1 MINPFKKYILI
12 PANKDPKHKVEE
24 LFIHFQL
31 YIHILLKDPPKK
43 KPNIF
48 HPQPNLLNKIGLYCN
63 NLINFI
69 TIFYYLIEKIRSHH
83 TNFKKYLLLLRAICV
98 EVSYFYILILK
109 FVHVLYSGLE
119 IPVVTYSC

>member
-24 LFIHFQL
+24 LLFHFQL

-48 HPQPNLLNKIGLYCN
+48 HPQPNLINKVRLYRN

-69 TIFYYLIEKIRSHH
+69 TIFYNLVEEVGSHH
-83 TNFKKYLLLLRAICV
+83 TNFEKYLLLLRSVCV
-98 EVSYFYILILK
+98 EVSNFYI
-109 FVHVLYSGLE
+109 
-119 IPVVTYSC
+119 